1 MKASHAI
8 AADLRQLIARGELKA
23 GDSLPVERELVDR
36 LGASRGVVREALR
49 ILEREGLVE
58 VRRGLGGGPRVRH
71 PSISEAAQG
80 MGVYLQLGDVPVL
93 DAWTAR
99 DRIIGCAV
107 ERLALGSSPAVL
119 GELERCVAGLVVR
132 VGDFD
137 AYARQLLD
145 VAETAVRLAGNA
157 TEHVLVV
164 ALRHIVA
171 AELDA
176 ATKTAVVDHA
186 VDAVDAERFIAAAWQ
201 NVADQVRGRHPTA
214 ARQAYDSQADL
225 IRAGIA
231 DRNPGVRMVDVVSA
245 APFVRL
251 RDERLRRGDCTTSP
265 ASPLPELPTME
276 ETKAQ

>member
-8 AADLRQLIARGELKA
+8 AANLRQLIARGELKA

-36 LGASRGVVREALR
+36 LGSSRGVVREALR

-71 PSISEAAQG
+71 PSISEAVQG
-80 MGVYLQLGDVPVL
+80 MGIYLQLGDVPVL

-107 ERLALGSSPAVL
+107 ERLALARSRAVV

-137 AYARQLLD
+137 AYSLQLLD

-157 TEHVLVV
+157 TEHMLVV
-164 ALRHIVA
+164 ALRHIMA

-176 ATKTAVVDHA
+176 ATKTVV
-186 VDAVDAERFIAAAWQ
+186 VSDAVDAERFITAAWQ
-201 NVADQVRGRHPTA
+201 DVVCAVKDRHPRA
-214 ARQAYDSQADL
+214 ARRAYDRQADL

-231 DRNPGVRMVDVVSA
+231 DRNPGIELVDVVSA
-245 APFVRL
+245 APFARL
-251 RDERLRRGDCTTSP
+251 HEERRPRGHHTTPP
-265 ASPLPELPTME
+265 ASPLSDVSSME
-276 ETKAQ
+276 EVKAG

>member
-23 GDSLPVERELVDR
+23 GDPLPVERELVDR
-36 LGASRGVVREALR
+36 LGSSKGVVREALR

-71 PSISEAAQG
+71 PSISEAVQG
-80 MGVYLQLGDVPVL
+80 MGIYLQLGDVSVL

-99 DRIIGCAV
+99 DRIIGNAV
-107 ERLALGSSPAVL
+107 ERLASDGSLPVL
-119 GELERCVAGLVVR
+119 SELERCVAGLAVR

-157 TEHVLVV
+157 TEHTLVV

-171 AELDA
+171 VELDA
-176 ATKTAVVDHA
+176 ATKTVV
-186 VDAVDAERFIAAAWQ
+186 VNDAVDAERFITAAWQ
-201 NVADQVRGRHPTA
+201 DVVSEISARDPAA
-214 ARQAYDSQADL
+214 ARRAYDRQADL
-225 IRAGIA
+225 IRDGIA
-231 DRNPGVRMVDVVSA
+231 VRNPGISLVDVASA
-245 APFVRL
+245 APLAAVA
-251 RDERLRRGDCTTSP
+251 DERFRRAG
-265 ASPLPELPTME
+265 
-276 ETKAQ
+276 

>member
-23 GDSLPVERELVDR
+23 GDPLPVERDLVDG
-36 LGASRGVVREALR
+36 LGSSRGVVREALR

-71 PSISEAAQG
+71 PSISEAVQG
-80 MGVYLQLGDVPVL
+80 MGIYLQLGDVPVL

-107 ERLALGSSPAVL
+107 ERLALERSRPVV
-119 GELERCVAGLVVR
+119 GELEHGVAGLAML

-157 TEHVLVV
+157 TEHMLVV
-164 ALRHIVA
+164 ALRHIMAV
-171 AELDA
+171 ELDA
-176 ATKTAVVDHA
+176 ATKTAVVN
-186 VDAVDAERFIAAAWQ
+186 DAVDAERFITAAWQ
-201 NVADQVRGRHPTA
+201 DVVSHIADHDPSA
-214 ARQAYDSQADL
+214 ARRAYDRQADL
-225 IRAGIA
+225 IRDGIA
-231 DRNPGVRMVDVVSA
+231 DRNPGIRLADVVST
-245 APFVRL
+245 APFARW
-251 RDERLRRGDCTTSP
+251 RDERLRRGHHTTP
-265 ASPLPELPTME
+265 AASPLLEAPS
-276 ETKAQ
+276 TKEVKVG